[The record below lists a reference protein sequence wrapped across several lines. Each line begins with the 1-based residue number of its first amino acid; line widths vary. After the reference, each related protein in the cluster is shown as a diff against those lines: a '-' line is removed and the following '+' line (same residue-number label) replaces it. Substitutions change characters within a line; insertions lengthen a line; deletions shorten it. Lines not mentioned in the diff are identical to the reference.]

1 MKKRASRSVKD
12 SDQPAVAALTLE
24 YPRPFRSA
32 ILTLTVSVAAFIALA
47 CGDESPP
54 SSPVPDATQARPLA
68 TATPKFTPTPS
79 PVPTVTQNP
88 TLTPVP
94 SPTAAH
100 NPEPSTLTI
109 KQLLDATTAA
119 MASVESGHST
129 VEVIWTIWT
138 GDDTQK
144 ATMSLEGDFQMP
156 DRGQGLMAVSQ
167 ENFNQEA
174 EFVIIGSKTYNR
186 LPGSDAWGMGYDD
199 SLFRLLTS
207 GAFDTDF
214 NPEMVKKIRTS
225 CSTS

>member
-1 MKKRASRSVKD
+1 
-12 SDQPAVAALTLE
+12 
-24 YPRPFRSA
+24 
-32 ILTLTVSVAAFIALA
+32 
-47 CGDESPP
+47 
-54 SSPVPDATQARPLA
+54 
-68 TATPKFTPTPS
+68 
-79 PVPTVTQNP
+79 
-88 TLTPVP
+88 
-94 SPTAAH
+94 
-100 NPEPSTLTI
+100 
-109 KQLLDATTAA
+109 

-207 GAFDTDF
+207 GAL
-214 NPEMVKKIRTS
+214 PSILTS
-225 CSTS
+225 TPKWSRILS